1 MKYRFVAMLDIL
13 GFKELLRQRGLDI
26 IHQLMND
33 LFNSTRTGTNR
44 DYQAIINGVR
54 HVHPAVR
61 LNYFIFSDT
70 ILIWKDYQEV
80 KNNSERIN
88 SKEIVKFQ
96 GNCELFRE
104 FNHGISRVL
113 ENALL
118 RRIPLRGGIA
128 FGKSII
134 RIDTNGNNHEII
146 GQPIVDAYLLGEA
159 QDWVGVAFHSSCLP
173 FIEQDCDSTVKKYE
187 QIPYHKKRLKT
198 ISNGRETKYS
208 LEWGG
213 QQKVKE
219 ILKEIFAELKEANK
233 SEDILNKYRRTID
246 FCNNHEVI
254 I

>member
-1 MKYRFVAMLDIL
+1 MKKYRFVAMMDIL
-13 GFKELLRQRGLDI
+13 GFKELLEQKGLDI
-26 IHQLMND
+26 IHQLMKD

-44 DYQAIINGVR
+44 DYQAIINGVKYL
-54 HVHPAVR
+54 HPAVR

-80 KNNSERIN
+80 KNNNKNIQ
-88 SKEIVKFQ
+88 KK
-96 GNCELFRE
+96 CELFRE

-134 RIDTNGNNHEII
+134 KIDTNGNNHEII

-173 FIEQDCDSTVKKYE
+173 FIEKDCDPTVKYYKH
-187 QIPYHKKRLKT
+187 IPYHKNRLKT
-198 ISNGRETKYS
+198 INNGRETKYS

-219 ILKEIFAELKEANK
+219 ILKEIFGELKKAKK
-233 SEDILNKYRRTID
+233 SKNIRNKYKRTID
-246 FCNNHEVI
+246 FCNNHEVCI
-254 I
+254 

>member
-1 MKYRFVAMLDIL
+1 MKYRFVTMLDIL
-13 GFKELLRQRGLDI
+13 GFKELLGQKGLEI

-33 LFNSTRTGTNR
+33 LFKATQTGTKR
-44 DYQAIINGVR
+44 DYQAIVNGVVNR
-54 HVHPAVR
+54 HPAVR

-80 KNNSERIN
+80 KNNNKNI
-88 SKEIVKFQ
+88 Q

-104 FNHGISRVL
+104 FNHGISMVL

-128 FGKSII
+128 FGTSII
-134 RIDTNGNNHEII
+134 KIDNKGNNHEII

-173 FIEQDCDSTVKKYE
+173 FIEKGCDPTVKNYKH
-187 QIPYHKKRLKT
+187 IPYYKNRLKT
-198 ISNGRETKYS
+198 INNGRETKYS

-219 ILKEIFAELKEANK
+219 ILKEIFVELKKAKK
-233 SEDILNKYRRTID
+233 SKNIRNKYKRTID
-246 FCNNHEVI
+246 FCNNHEVCI
-254 I
+254 